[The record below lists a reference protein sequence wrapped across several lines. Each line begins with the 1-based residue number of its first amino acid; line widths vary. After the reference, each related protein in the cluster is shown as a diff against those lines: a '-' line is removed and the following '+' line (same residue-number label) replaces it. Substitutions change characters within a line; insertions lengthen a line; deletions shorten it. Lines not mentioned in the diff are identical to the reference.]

1 MDLYSNTIITETT
14 RFFGKQEQAWELAK
28 AIGAKPD
35 YTVIDYGKTGD
46 RFYVKY
52 RKEA

>member
-1 MDLYSNTIITETT
+1 MDNAFPVIVTETT